1 MVGLCKENTEIP
13 LPPEEMISLMDEG
26 SLPELYDAIYLHCII
41 IVLKIDIYIMLQ
53 NQT

>member
-1 MVGLCKENTEIP
+1 MVDFCEENTEIP
-13 LPPEEMISLMDEG
+13 LPLEDMISLLDEG

-41 IVLKIDIYIMLQ
+41 IVLKTDIYIMLQ